1 MVIWNSENY
10 PETGSMVPGNGD
22 EIMWNRIDLK
32 MSGKANFLKNYGP
45 AVLVSLISALV
56 ATKYGRNYNGDGSG
70 GPFLEIPGLHL
81 KLDWS
86 HSFFNW
92 GGSAFTAGAVSLAVI
107 LLDVFIFQ
115 MLLVGASRFY
125 VENRDYNA
133 PVSKLLFG
141 FQSGFYGNSVLVM
154 FMKNLFVALWTL
166 LFVIPGIVM
175 SYAYR
180 MVPYILAE
188 QPDIHYREALRISK
202 EMMYGQKWEAFVL
215 DLSFIGWI
223 LIGTLTC
230 GVAGI
235 FYVKPYVDA
244 TNAELYAALRD
255 DWFGK
260 HAEMH

>member
-1 MVIWNSENY
+1 M
-10 PETGSMVPGNGD
+10 GD
-22 EIMWNRIDLK
+22 EVMWNRIDLK
-32 MSGKANFLKNYGP
+32 MNGKANFLKNYGP

-56 ATKYGRNYNGDGSG
+56 ATKYGRSYSSDGPSG
-70 GPFLEIPGLHL
+70 SFLEFSGLQL
-81 KLDWS
+81 KFDWS

-92 GGSAFTAGAVSLAVI
+92 GGSAYSAGAVSLAVI
-107 LLDVFIFQ
+107 LLDIFVFQ
-115 MLLVGASRFY
+115 MLLMGACRFY
-125 VENRDYNA
+125 VESRDYNA

-141 FQSGFYGNSVLVM
+141 FKSGYYGNSVLVM

-166 LFVIPGIVM
+166 LLVIPGIVM

-188 QPDIHYREALRISK
+188 QPDIDYREALRISK
-202 EMMYGQKWEAFVL
+202 EMMYGQKWEAFIL
-215 DLSFIGWI
+215 DLSFFGW
-223 LIGTLTC
+223 LIVGGITC

-244 TNAELYAALRD
+244 TNAELYMALRE

-260 HAEMH
+260 TARS

>member
-92 GGSAFTAGAVSLAVI
+92 GGSAFTAGAVSL
-107 LLDVFIFQ
+107 LSL
-115 MLLVGASRFY
+115 
-125 VENRDYNA
+125 
-133 PVSKLLFG
+133 
-141 FQSGFYGNSVLVM
+141 
-154 FMKNLFVALWTL
+154 
-166 LFVIPGIVM
+166 
-175 SYAYR
+175 
-180 MVPYILAE
+180 
-188 QPDIHYREALRISK
+188 IHIS
-202 EMMYGQKWEAFVL
+202 EP
-215 DLSFIGWI
+215 
-223 LIGTLTC
+223 TR
-230 GVAGI
+230 
-235 FYVKPYVDA
+235 P
-244 TNAELYAALRD
+244 
-255 DWFGK
+255 
-260 HAEMH
+260 

>member
-56 ATKYGRNYNGDGSG
+56 ATK
-70 GPFLEIPGLHL
+70 
-81 KLDWS
+81 DWS

-115 MLLVGASRFY
+115 MLLVGACRFY

-215 DLSFIGWI
+215 DLSFIGWF